1 MGREAFGASKE
12 GWPVDLPDVR
22 TRSLRRGSNLPHV
35 ADFNASV
42 VLGAVRRAPEG
53 IARTEISEQTGL
65 TVQTVSNITRRLLS
79 EGLLVEG
86 GRVTGS
92 PGKPRTLLRINA
104 PGRFAIGMHV
114 DPAVLTYVLLNL
126 DGTVIA
132 KSRVRNPSDISHE
145 ELVEVSSSEVESLIS
160 SSGIERSRITGLGIA
175 SPGPI
180 DTRLGIVV
188 DPPHLKGWK
197 RVHLRQDLQEATG
210 LPVILDKDV
219 TAAAVAERW
228 AGAATESADFLFLYL
243 GTGLGMGMVIND
255 IVVRGSSGNAG
266 DIGHIITGQGTTVC
280 TCGQR
285 GCHGQAECVGV
296 ICSPVTLVSQA
307 IERGIMAPSPSLPAG
322 EALTRFPELCDLA
335 SRGSAEAKAIL
346 DHAALRLGES
356 LSQVCNL
363 MDPELVV
370 VGGPAWTPAADHYL
384 PRLRQS
390 VQSQSV
396 AGDIHQLRLVGTSI
410 GDDVA
415 AVGAGC
421 LVLDSI
427 YSARPDSLMV
437 S

>member
-1 MGREAFGASKE
+1 MN
-12 GWPVDLPDVR
+12 LPATR
-22 TRSLRRGSNLPHV
+22 ARSLRRGSNLPQV

-42 VLGAVRRAPEG
+42 ILGAVRRAREG

-65 TVQTVSNITRRLLS
+65 TAQTVSNITRRLLS
-79 EGLLVEG
+79 EELLIEG
-86 GRVTGS
+86 ERVTGS

-104 PGRFAIGMHV
+104 SGRFAIGMHV
-114 DPAVLTYVLLNL
+114 DPAVLTYVLLNF
-126 DGTVIA
+126 DGTVIRQ
-132 KSRVRNPSDISHE
+132 SRIYNPSDIRHE
-145 ELVEVSSSEVESLIS
+145 ELVDLSRAEIESLIS
-160 SSGIERSRITGLGIA
+160 ASGIERSRITGLGIA

-180 DTRLGIVV
+180 DTKLGIVV
-188 DPPHLKGWK
+188 DPPHLKGWN
-197 RVHLRQDLQEATG
+197 RVHLRKELQDTTG

-255 IVVRGSSGNAG
+255 IVVRGFSGNAG
-266 DIGHIITGQGTTVC
+266 DIGHIITGQGTSAC
-280 TCGQR
+280 SCGQR
-285 GCHGQAECVGV
+285 GCHGQVGCVGV
-296 ICSPVTLVSQA
+296 ICSPISLVSQA

-335 SRGSAEAKAIL
+335 SQGSAEAKAIL
-346 DHAALRLGES
+346 DYAAVRLGES

-384 PRLRQS
+384 TPLRQS
-390 VQSQSV
+390 LESQSV
-396 AGDIHQLRLVGTSI
+396 ARDIHPLRLVGTSI